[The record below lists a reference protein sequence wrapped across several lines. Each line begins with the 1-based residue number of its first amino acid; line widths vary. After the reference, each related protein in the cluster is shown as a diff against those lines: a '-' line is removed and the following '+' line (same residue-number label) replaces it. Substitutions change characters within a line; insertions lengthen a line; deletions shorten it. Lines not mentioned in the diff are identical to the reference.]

1 MKKIIIILL
10 ILSLIPLTGCFLNS
24 KSIKIEST
32 SEYVNQAAKVSIDS
46 IEVGTAPITYR
57 ISYGKHKFTF
67 KAQFE
72 SNEKEINIDRY
83 TESISYDTYTTTIA
97 VTSKSNGP
105 FNVSIDGED
114 PYYGIGYTVYLDDKF
129 TGKTL
134 PAVLPEISKGTH
146 KIKLVSLAYNEE
158 RAFDIKGDLFVN
170 LRAFTSDHIEDLP
183 VSIRDFRHDESFSAY
198 KVVFD
203 KLPTIDICCSP
214 AAIAYSGVFVGDK
227 IIVTGKTILKEFYF
241 QYPSGKLVLFETK
254 PFKKEWR
261 EFSKEVLF
269 DEAGV
274 YKMLDEGKKQFD
286 QFEVLYKAVPLPP
299 TKTVSEIFGV
309 KSGFFGVQQSD
320 VRISDAVAIKAG
332 KENIVKLLI
341 VDADRNPIRNK
352 PIGVYNARTDDKG
365 IVVLKVSGRED
376 ADPIGSFIVNGKEGG
391 AIFYGD
397 LLAGVY
403 DYAIFDR
410 DGHILS
416 TSMQFL
422 KFQGDVKFDIRY
434 EGDNIYMPYGVI
446 GSFNLKGGETK
457 VFDNQVYVAVN
468 TIVPASDTA
477 IIITDE
483 TIEFYKLKGMMP

>member
-1 MKKIIIILL
+1 MKKIIAILL
-10 ILSLIPLTGCFLNS
+10 ILSLIPLEGCFTNS

-32 SEYVNQAAKVSIDS
+32 SEYVSDIARVSIDGV
-46 IEVGTAPITYR
+46 EVGTAPLTYR
-57 ISYGKHKFTF
+57 ISYGKHNFTF
-67 KAQFE
+67 KGQFE

-83 TESISYDTYTTTIA
+83 TESIIYDTYTTTIA

-105 FNVSIDGED
+105 FSINIEGKDLYCD
-114 PYYGIGYTVYLDDKF
+114 IGYTVYLDDTF
-129 TGKTL
+129 TGKTIPCTL
-134 PAVLPEISKGTH
+134 TGVSRGTH
-146 KIKLVSLAYNEE
+146 KISLTGLGDNPQVSL
-158 RAFDIKGDLFVN
+158 DVKGDLFLN
-170 LRAFTSDHIEDLP
+170 MRGFNPTNAEDHP
-183 VSIRDFRHDESFSAY
+183 VDIRYYRHDESFSAY
-198 KVVFD
+198 RVIFD
-203 KLPTIDICCSP
+203 RLPVIDICCSP

-227 IIVTGKTILKEFYF
+227 IIVTGKTTLKEFYF
-241 QYPSGKLVLFETK
+241 QYPSGKLVIFGTK
-254 PFKKEWR
+254 PFKNEWR

-269 DEAGV
+269 DEMGE

-286 QFEVLYKAVPLPP
+286 QFEVLYKAVTLPP

-309 KSGFFGVQQSD
+309 QAYSA
-320 VRISDAVAIKAG
+320 RISDAVAIEAG

-352 PIGVYNARTDDKG
+352 PIGAYNAGTDDRG

-391 AIFYGD
+391 VIFYGD

-403 DYAIFDR
+403 DYTIFDR

-422 KFQGDVKFDIRY
+422 KFQSNVKFDIRY
-434 EGDNIYMPYGVI
+434 EGDDIYMPFGVI
-446 GSFNLKGGETK
+446 SGFDLKGGKTK
-457 VFDNQVYVAVN
+457 VFDNQTYVAVN

-483 TIEFYKLKGMMP
+483 TIEFYKLKGMVP

>member
-10 ILSLIPLTGCFLNS
+10 ILLLILLTGCFLNS
-24 KSIKIEST
+24 RAIKIDKISHDPDET
-32 SEYVNQAAKVSIDS
+32 V
-46 IEVGTAPITYR
+46 EVFLDGVEIGTVPLTYR
-57 ISYGKHKFTF
+57 ISYGKHKFAF
-67 KAQFE
+67 KSQFE
-72 SNEKEINIDRY
+72 SNGKEINIDRY
-83 TESISYDTYTTTIA
+83 TELITYNTYTTTIS
-97 VTSKSNGP
+97 VVSKSNGP
-105 FNVSIDGED
+105 FSINIEGND
-114 PYYGIGYTVYLDDKF
+114 PYYGLGYTVYLDDSF

-134 PAVLPEISKGTH
+134 PCTLTGVNKGVH
-146 KIKLVSLAYNEE
+146 KIKLIGIGDNPQVSL
-158 RAFDIKGDLFVN
+158 DVKGDTFLN
-170 LRAFTSDHIEDLP
+170 LRGFNLTNSEDHP
-183 VSIRDFRHDESFSAY
+183 VAIRNYRHDESFGVY
-198 KVVFD
+198 KVIFD

-241 QYPSGKLVLFETK
+241 QYSSGKLVLFETK

-341 VDADRNPIRNK
+341 VDADGNPIINK
-352 PIGVYNARTDDKG
+352 PIGKYSAMTDGRG
-365 IVVLKVSGRED
+365 IVVFKVNGIED

-403 DYAIFDR
+403 DYATFSR
-410 DGHILS
+410 DGHIIS
-416 TSMQFL
+416 TSLQFL
-422 KFQGDVKFDIRY
+422 KFKADVKFDIRY
-434 EGDNIYMPYGVI
+434 EGDDIYMPYEVVSG
-446 GSFNLKGGETK
+446 FNLKGGETK
-457 VFDNQVYVAVN
+457 VFDNQAYVAVN
-468 TIVPASDTA
+468 TIVPTSDTA